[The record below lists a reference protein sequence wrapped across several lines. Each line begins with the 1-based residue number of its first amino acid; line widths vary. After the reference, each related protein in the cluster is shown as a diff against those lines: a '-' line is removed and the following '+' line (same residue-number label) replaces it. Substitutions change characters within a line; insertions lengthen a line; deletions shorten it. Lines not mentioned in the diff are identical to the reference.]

1 MCIAVVGVDGE
12 VFKAVHEDAASEVAV
27 IYFILAVCI
36 ACATAKGTEV
46 EAEGFAGEGVDRWED
61 AECVAVFF
69 AVGF

>member
-1 MCIAVVGVDGE
+1 MP
-12 VFKAVHEDAASEVAV
+12 FASTKISSIVAP
-27 IYFILAVCI
+27 VCI